1 MHILSDKVVEDYED
15 EAFIPNSEE
24 EKELAIPKARGR
36 TVQERENRP

>member
-1 MHILSDKVVEDYED
+1 MRVHILLDKVVED

-24 EKELAIPKARGR
+24 EKELAIPRARGR